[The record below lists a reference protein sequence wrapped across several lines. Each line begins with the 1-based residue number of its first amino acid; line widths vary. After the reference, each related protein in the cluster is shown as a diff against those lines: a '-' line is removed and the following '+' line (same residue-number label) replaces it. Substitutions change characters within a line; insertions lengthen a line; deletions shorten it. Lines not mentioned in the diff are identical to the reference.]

1 MHYNVIIQKKIRK
14 TRRCCAADKYDA
26 NGFPGNG
33 GSEKSEVNGM
43 ATYYDDTEYERR
55 GGGFWGKFLAVFL
68 GFLFGII
75 CTLGGLAGL
84 GYVLYAKIKIAEG
97 FKAVNKITGS
107 DIDYSEYITEEYA
120 QKTIAEL
127 MKDLGALSSD
137 FQNQTASL
145 SSLEKF
151 SPKVRETAESIVKK
165 ISEYG
170 VAVDTDVLMTT
181 PLSGMSEFLTDTLN
195 TVEVGKVL
203 DKSGILVESN
213 DSYEILMLLCYG
225 EKGVDYAVDG
235 EGRPVKDDKGNV
247 TMLGSAAPTTV
258 GDLTKDTNK
267 VLDKMTLSA
276 VMNATNSLDNS
287 DPMIRALLYGAEGEN
302 YTYDEEK
309 KEVTMLPLRYK
320 YDEENN
326 SITDADGKTYAYDET
341 GKKWLAEDGGYILSL
356 SAQPTVKAAAADE
369 ETVSYTYAVY
379 TKEGTLVC
387 SLAAAGTPDT
397 YHAFDKQNNLLK
409 HQPLSVGDLMGGDL
423 TGILNDIRLG
433 DALKVTAASDA
444 ILIALAYG
452 SEGTDY
458 IIEDGKIKPLTPPTT
473 IGSLTDG
480 QTSEIFDKIELGAV
494 MKVDPSDDVMCALAY
509 GTKNKHYKVVEETV
523 GEETVKAIEM
533 LPIVYTLKDGVLFD
547 DEGNETAS
555 ELLAGGVYKVT
566 IAEGE
571 GETATETIYYAK
583 PDAAGAA
590 DYFLYETETCAGD
603 KILYKKTTL
612 NDLMNGDASSLID
625 NVELGTLMGLDGSSD
640 KMLLSLAYGSEGV
653 DYEIDASTNAI
664 VRLEGGKA
672 PTTVK
677 DLRNDETASGLLKGL
692 KLGDVLGISPLDQF
706 DDAKKDP
713 DPMMLALA
721 YGEEGTDY
729 VIEEKD
735 GEKVIVWLGDSGPRT
750 IGDLTAGDSEIF
762 DTITLASV
770 MNLTPA
776 SDPIMISLAF
786 GKDTHYTIVEEEF
799 VMLPQKYTLK
809 EGVLYDDNGEAV
821 TAEATGVEGVYKV
834 TFVKGT
840 GETQKTE
847 IYYAKADSAGDAEY
861 YLYTDETCAG
871 EKVLY
876 KKTSIGDLKGD
887 NASDIIKDIQL
898 ATVLDLTPSSDSIL
912 IALAYGNEGEDFE
925 YILDGEGNKTGF
937 RMLGDAKPRTI
948 RELQKGDLI
957 NEVRLGDAL
966 GVSPLDEK
974 PDAIMVALAYGN
986 AGQHY
991 EIKDGKIVWL
1001 TDPEGKPYAPR
1012 TIADLKNGSG
1022 IIDDI
1027 YLSTVL
1033 NVTAGSDKIMRA
1045 LAYGNEGEDYII
1057 RDGAIVMLNDAKPR
1071 TIKQL
1076 KDSNLV
1082 NEIRLSAILQTK
1094 PEDKITMYL
1103 LYGVEGTHYKMENG
1117 EVVMLGDYTPR
1128 TIGDLSGDN
1137 SPVSTITKDLTIGD
1151 LVGTAGDSKLLA
1163 KISDWKIAQLSD
1175 QSQINTIKLGEVI
1188 DIKDTDPALLKNLAE
1203 TSIGELNTRINT
1215 MTLAEILGEE
1225 QVNGSTFLKHLDT
1238 STINSLAADLDKLTI
1253 QQVFEDKIYK
1263 KDADGNYVLG
1273 EDGSKVLTG
1282 TWKYLLVKDG
1292 KEQECQIKEID
1303 SLVSNMTANM
1313 QSATLNDLSDDKI
1326 LTLDEAFRRKNIKYD
1341 FGPLEK
1347 IEPYF
1352 NAQGQ
1357 EKTTIGELT
1366 ITELVDY
1373 VGKLLDK
1380 VGA

>member
-107 DIDYSEYITEEYA
+107 DIDYTEYITEEYA

-287 DPMIRALLYGAEGEN
+287 DPMIRALLYGAEGES

-387 SLAAAGTPDT
+387 SLAAAETPDT

-523 GEETVKAIEM
+523 GEETVKTIEM

-640 KMLLSLAYGSEGV
+640 KMLWSLAYGSEGV

-750 IGDLTAGDSEIF
+750 IGDLTAGDSAIF

-840 GETQKTE
+840 DETQKTE

-937 RMLGDAKPRTI
+937 RMLG
-948 RELQKGDLI
+948 
-957 NEVRLGDAL
+957 
-966 GVSPLDEK
+966 
-974 PDAIMVALAYGN
+974 
-986 AGQHY
+986 
-991 EIKDGKIVWL
+991 
-1001 TDPEGKPYAPR
+1001 
-1012 TIADLKNGSG
+1012 
-1022 IIDDI
+1022 
-1027 YLSTVL
+1027 
-1033 NVTAGSDKIMRA
+1033 
-1045 LAYGNEGEDYII
+1045 
-1057 RDGAIVMLNDAKPR
+1057 DAKPR

>member
-107 DIDYSEYITEEYA
+107 DIDYTEYITEEYA

-287 DPMIRALLYGAEGEN
+287 DPMIRALLYGAEGES

-387 SLAAAGTPDT
+387 SLAAAETPDT

-523 GEETVKAIEM
+523 GEETVKTIEM

-750 IGDLTAGDSEIF
+750 IGDLTAGDSAIF

-840 GETQKTE
+840 DETQKTE

-937 RMLGDAKPRTI
+937 RMLG
-948 RELQKGDLI
+948 
-957 NEVRLGDAL
+957 
-966 GVSPLDEK
+966 
-974 PDAIMVALAYGN
+974 
-986 AGQHY
+986 
-991 EIKDGKIVWL
+991 
-1001 TDPEGKPYAPR
+1001 
-1012 TIADLKNGSG
+1012 
-1022 IIDDI
+1022 
-1027 YLSTVL
+1027 
-1033 NVTAGSDKIMRA
+1033 
-1045 LAYGNEGEDYII
+1045 
-1057 RDGAIVMLNDAKPR
+1057 DAKPR

>member
-14 TRRCCAADKYDA
+14 TRRFCAADKYDA

-107 DIDYSEYITEEYA
+107 DIDYTEYITEEYA

-287 DPMIRALLYGAEGEN
+287 DPMIRALLYGAEGES

-387 SLAAAGTPDT
+387 SLAAAETPDT

-523 GEETVKAIEM
+523 GEETVKTIEM

-547 DEGNETAS
+547 DEGNETVS

-750 IGDLTAGDSEIF
+750 IGDLTAGDSAIF

-937 RMLGDAKPRTI
+937 RMLG
-948 RELQKGDLI
+948 
-957 NEVRLGDAL
+957 
-966 GVSPLDEK
+966 
-974 PDAIMVALAYGN
+974 
-986 AGQHY
+986 
-991 EIKDGKIVWL
+991 
-1001 TDPEGKPYAPR
+1001 
-1012 TIADLKNGSG
+1012 
-1022 IIDDI
+1022 
-1027 YLSTVL
+1027 
-1033 NVTAGSDKIMRA
+1033 
-1045 LAYGNEGEDYII
+1045 
-1057 RDGAIVMLNDAKPR
+1057 DAKPR

>member
-14 TRRCCAADKYDA
+14 TRRFCAADKYDA

-107 DIDYSEYITEEYA
+107 DIDYTEYITEEYA

-165 ISEYG
+165 IAEYG

-287 DPMIRALLYGAEGEN
+287 DPMIRALLYGAEGES

-320 YDEENN
+320 YDGENN

-387 SLAAAGTPDT
+387 SLAAAETPDT

-750 IGDLTAGDSEIF
+750 IGDLTAGDSAIF

-912 IALAYGNEGEDFE
+912 IALAYGNEGED
-925 YILDGEGNKTGF
+925 
-937 RMLGDAKPRTI
+937 
-948 RELQKGDLI
+948 
-957 NEVRLGDAL
+957 
-966 GVSPLDEK
+966 
-974 PDAIMVALAYGN
+974 
-986 AGQHY
+986 
-991 EIKDGKIVWL
+991 
-1001 TDPEGKPYAPR
+1001 
-1012 TIADLKNGSG
+1012 
-1022 IIDDI
+1022 
-1027 YLSTVL
+1027 
-1033 NVTAGSDKIMRA
+1033 
-1045 LAYGNEGEDYII
+1045 YII

-1151 LVGTAGDSKLLA
+1151 LVGATGDSKLI
-1163 KISDWKIAQLSD
+1163 KRISDWKIEDLSK
-1175 QSQINTIKLGEVI
+1175 QSNIDTIKLGEVI

-1225 QVNGSTFLKHLDT
+1225 QVNGSTFLKHLNT

-1253 QQVFEDKIYK
+1253 QQVFEDKIYE

-1282 TWKYLLVKDG
+1282 TWKYLLIKDG

-1326 LTLDEAFRRKNIKYD
+1326 LTLDEAFRGKNIKYD

>member
-14 TRRCCAADKYDA
+14 TRRFCAADKYDA

-107 DIDYSEYITEEYA
+107 DIDYTEYITEEYA

-287 DPMIRALLYGAEGEN
+287 DPMIRALLYGAEGES

-387 SLAAAGTPDT
+387 SLAAAETPDT

-433 DALKVTAASDA
+433 DALKVTAASDT

-523 GEETVKAIEM
+523 GEETVKTIEM

-547 DEGNETAS
+547 DEGNETVS

-750 IGDLTAGDSEIF
+750 IGDLTAGDSAIF

-925 YILDGEGNKTGF
+925 YVLDGEGNKTGF
-937 RMLGDAKPRTI
+937 RMLG
-948 RELQKGDLI
+948 
-957 NEVRLGDAL
+957 
-966 GVSPLDEK
+966 
-974 PDAIMVALAYGN
+974 
-986 AGQHY
+986 
-991 EIKDGKIVWL
+991 
-1001 TDPEGKPYAPR
+1001 
-1012 TIADLKNGSG
+1012 
-1022 IIDDI
+1022 
-1027 YLSTVL
+1027 
-1033 NVTAGSDKIMRA
+1033 
-1045 LAYGNEGEDYII
+1045 
-1057 RDGAIVMLNDAKPR
+1057 DAKPR

-1117 EVVMLGDYTPR
+1117 EVVMLGDYPPR

>member
-14 TRRCCAADKYDA
+14 TRRFCAADKYDA

-107 DIDYSEYITEEYA
+107 DIDYTEYITEEYA

-287 DPMIRALLYGAEGEN
+287 DPMIRALLYGAEGES

-387 SLAAAGTPDT
+387 SLAAAETPDT

-444 ILIALAYG
+444 ILIA
-452 SEGTDY
+452 
-458 IIEDGKIKPLTPPTT
+458 
-473 IGSLTDG
+473 
-480 QTSEIFDKIELGAV
+480 
-494 MKVDPSDDVMCALAY
+494 
-509 GTKNKHYKVVEETV
+509 
-523 GEETVKAIEM
+523 
-533 LPIVYTLKDGVLFD
+533 
-547 DEGNETAS
+547 
-555 ELLAGGVYKVT
+555 
-566 IAEGE
+566 
-571 GETATETIYYAK
+571 
-583 PDAAGAA
+583 
-590 DYFLYETETCAGD
+590 
-603 KILYKKTTL
+603 
-612 NDLMNGDASSLID
+612 
-625 NVELGTLMGLDGSSD
+625 
-640 KMLLSLAYGSEGV
+640 LAYGSEGV

-750 IGDLTAGDSEIF
+750 IGDLTAGDSAIF

-925 YILDGEGNKTGF
+925 YVLDGEGNKTGF
-937 RMLGDAKPRTI
+937 RMLG
-948 RELQKGDLI
+948 
-957 NEVRLGDAL
+957 
-966 GVSPLDEK
+966 
-974 PDAIMVALAYGN
+974 
-986 AGQHY
+986 
-991 EIKDGKIVWL
+991 
-1001 TDPEGKPYAPR
+1001 
-1012 TIADLKNGSG
+1012 
-1022 IIDDI
+1022 
-1027 YLSTVL
+1027 
-1033 NVTAGSDKIMRA
+1033 
-1045 LAYGNEGEDYII
+1045 
-1057 RDGAIVMLNDAKPR
+1057 DAKPR

-1117 EVVMLGDYTPR
+1117 EVVMLGDYPPR

>member
-14 TRRCCAADKYDA
+14 TRRFCAADKYDA

-33 GSEKSEVNGM
+33 GSEKSEVNGI

-107 DIDYSEYITEEYA
+107 DIDYTEYITEEYA

-287 DPMIRALLYGAEGEN
+287 DPMIRALLYGAEGES

-387 SLAAAGTPDT
+387 SLAAAETPDT

-523 GEETVKAIEM
+523 GEETVKTIEM

-547 DEGNETAS
+547 DEGNETVS

-750 IGDLTAGDSEIF
+750 IGDLTAGDSAIF

-925 YILDGEGNKTGF
+925 YVLDGEGNKTGF
-937 RMLGDAKPRTI
+937 RMLG
-948 RELQKGDLI
+948 
-957 NEVRLGDAL
+957 
-966 GVSPLDEK
+966 
-974 PDAIMVALAYGN
+974 
-986 AGQHY
+986 
-991 EIKDGKIVWL
+991 
-1001 TDPEGKPYAPR
+1001 
-1012 TIADLKNGSG
+1012 
-1022 IIDDI
+1022 
-1027 YLSTVL
+1027 
-1033 NVTAGSDKIMRA
+1033 
-1045 LAYGNEGEDYII
+1045 
-1057 RDGAIVMLNDAKPR
+1057 DAKPR

-1117 EVVMLGDYTPR
+1117 EVVMLGDYPPR

>member
-14 TRRCCAADKYDA
+14 TRRFCAADKYDA

-107 DIDYSEYITEEYA
+107 DIDYTEYITEEYA

-287 DPMIRALLYGAEGEN
+287 DPMIRALLYGAEGES

-387 SLAAAGTPDT
+387 SLAAAETPDT

-523 GEETVKAIEM
+523 GEETVKTIEM

-547 DEGNETAS
+547 DEGNETVS

-750 IGDLTAGDSEIF
+750 IGDLTAGDSAIF

-925 YILDGEGNKTGF
+925 YVLDGEGNKTGF
-937 RMLGDAKPRTI
+937 RMLG
-948 RELQKGDLI
+948 
-957 NEVRLGDAL
+957 
-966 GVSPLDEK
+966 
-974 PDAIMVALAYGN
+974 
-986 AGQHY
+986 
-991 EIKDGKIVWL
+991 
-1001 TDPEGKPYAPR
+1001 
-1012 TIADLKNGSG
+1012 
-1022 IIDDI
+1022 
-1027 YLSTVL
+1027 
-1033 NVTAGSDKIMRA
+1033 
-1045 LAYGNEGEDYII
+1045 
-1057 RDGAIVMLNDAKPR
+1057 DAKPR

>member
-14 TRRCCAADKYDA
+14 TRRFCAADKYDA

-107 DIDYSEYITEEYA
+107 DIDYTEYITEEYA

-287 DPMIRALLYGAEGEN
+287 DPMIRALLYGAEGES

-387 SLAAAGTPDT
+387 SLAAAETPDT

-523 GEETVKAIEM
+523 GEETVKTIEM

-547 DEGNETAS
+547 DEGNETVS

-566 IAEGE
+566 IAEDE

-750 IGDLTAGDSEIF
+750 IGDLTAGDSAIF

-840 GETQKTE
+840 DETQKTE

-925 YILDGEGNKTGF
+925 YVLDGEGNKTGF
-937 RMLGDAKPRTI
+937 RMLG
-948 RELQKGDLI
+948 
-957 NEVRLGDAL
+957 
-966 GVSPLDEK
+966 
-974 PDAIMVALAYGN
+974 
-986 AGQHY
+986 
-991 EIKDGKIVWL
+991 
-1001 TDPEGKPYAPR
+1001 
-1012 TIADLKNGSG
+1012 
-1022 IIDDI
+1022 
-1027 YLSTVL
+1027 
-1033 NVTAGSDKIMRA
+1033 
-1045 LAYGNEGEDYII
+1045 
-1057 RDGAIVMLNDAKPR
+1057 DAKPR

>member
-14 TRRCCAADKYDA
+14 TRRFCAADKYDA

-33 GSEKSEVNGM
+33 GSEKSEV

-107 DIDYSEYITEEYA
+107 DIDYTEYITEEYA

-170 VAVDTDVLMTT
+170 VALDTDVLMTT

-287 DPMIRALLYGAEGEN
+287 DPMIRALLYGAEGES

-387 SLAAAGTPDT
+387 SLAAAETPDT

-509 GTKNKHYKVVEETV
+509 GTKNKHYKVVGETV
-523 GEETVKAIEM
+523 GEETVKTIEM

-547 DEGNETAS
+547 DEGNETVS

-750 IGDLTAGDSEIF
+750 IGDLTAGDSAIF

-925 YILDGEGNKTGF
+925 YVLDGEGNKTGF
-937 RMLGDAKPRTI
+937 RMLG
-948 RELQKGDLI
+948 
-957 NEVRLGDAL
+957 
-966 GVSPLDEK
+966 
-974 PDAIMVALAYGN
+974 
-986 AGQHY
+986 
-991 EIKDGKIVWL
+991 
-1001 TDPEGKPYAPR
+1001 
-1012 TIADLKNGSG
+1012 
-1022 IIDDI
+1022 
-1027 YLSTVL
+1027 
-1033 NVTAGSDKIMRA
+1033 
-1045 LAYGNEGEDYII
+1045 
-1057 RDGAIVMLNDAKPR
+1057 DAKPR

-1117 EVVMLGDYTPR
+1117 EVVMLGDYPPR

-1326 LTLDEAFRRKNIKYD
+1326 LTLDEAFSRKNIKYD

>member
-14 TRRCCAADKYDA
+14 TRRFCAADKYDA

-107 DIDYSEYITEEYA
+107 DIDYTEYITEEYA

-287 DPMIRALLYGAEGEN
+287 DPMIRALLYGAEGES

-387 SLAAAGTPDT
+387 SLAAAETPDT

-523 GEETVKAIEM
+523 GEETVKTIEM

-547 DEGNETAS
+547 DEGNETVS

-750 IGDLTAGDSEIF
+750 IGDLTAGDSAIF

-776 SDPIMISLAF
+776 SDPIVISLAF

-925 YILDGEGNKTGF
+925 YVLDGEGNKTGF
-937 RMLGDAKPRTI
+937 RMLG
-948 RELQKGDLI
+948 
-957 NEVRLGDAL
+957 
-966 GVSPLDEK
+966 
-974 PDAIMVALAYGN
+974 
-986 AGQHY
+986 
-991 EIKDGKIVWL
+991 
-1001 TDPEGKPYAPR
+1001 
-1012 TIADLKNGSG
+1012 
-1022 IIDDI
+1022 
-1027 YLSTVL
+1027 
-1033 NVTAGSDKIMRA
+1033 
-1045 LAYGNEGEDYII
+1045 
-1057 RDGAIVMLNDAKPR
+1057 DAKPR

-1117 EVVMLGDYTPR
+1117 EVVMLGDYPPR

>member
-1 MHYNVIIQKKIRK
+1 M
-14 TRRCCAADKYDA
+14 
-26 NGFPGNG
+26 
-33 GSEKSEVNGM
+33 
-43 ATYYDDTEYERR
+43 
-55 GGGFWGKFLAVFL
+55 
-68 GFLFGII
+68 FGII

-107 DIDYSEYITEEYA
+107 DIDYTEYITEEYA

-287 DPMIRALLYGAEGEN
+287 DPMIRALLYGAEGES

-387 SLAAAGTPDT
+387 SLAAAETPDT

-523 GEETVKAIEM
+523 GEETVKTIEM

-547 DEGNETAS
+547 DEGNETVS

-750 IGDLTAGDSEIF
+750 IGDLTAGDSAIF

-925 YILDGEGNKTGF
+925 YVLDGEGNKTGF
-937 RMLGDAKPRTI
+937 RMLG
-948 RELQKGDLI
+948 
-957 NEVRLGDAL
+957 
-966 GVSPLDEK
+966 
-974 PDAIMVALAYGN
+974 
-986 AGQHY
+986 
-991 EIKDGKIVWL
+991 
-1001 TDPEGKPYAPR
+1001 
-1012 TIADLKNGSG
+1012 
-1022 IIDDI
+1022 
-1027 YLSTVL
+1027 
-1033 NVTAGSDKIMRA
+1033 
-1045 LAYGNEGEDYII
+1045 
-1057 RDGAIVMLNDAKPR
+1057 DAKPR

-1117 EVVMLGDYTPR
+1117 EVVMLGDYPPR

>member
-14 TRRCCAADKYDA
+14 TRRFCAADKYDA

-97 FKAVNKITGS
+97 FKVVNKITGS

-320 YDEENN
+320 YDGETN

-379 TKEGTLVC
+379 TKEGTLIC
-387 SLAAAGTPDT
+387 SLAAAETPDT

-473 IGSLTDG
+473 IGSLSDG
-480 QTSEIFDKIELGAV
+480 KTSEIFDKIELGAV

-523 GEETVKAIEM
+523 GEETVKTIEM

-547 DEGNETAS
+547 DEGNETVS

-750 IGDLTAGDSEIF
+750 IGDLTAGDSAIF

-840 GETQKTE
+840 DETQKTE

-937 RMLGDAKPRTI
+937 RMLG
-948 RELQKGDLI
+948 
-957 NEVRLGDAL
+957 
-966 GVSPLDEK
+966 
-974 PDAIMVALAYGN
+974 
-986 AGQHY
+986 
-991 EIKDGKIVWL
+991 
-1001 TDPEGKPYAPR
+1001 
-1012 TIADLKNGSG
+1012 
-1022 IIDDI
+1022 
-1027 YLSTVL
+1027 
-1033 NVTAGSDKIMRA
+1033 
-1045 LAYGNEGEDYII
+1045 
-1057 RDGAIVMLNDAKPR
+1057 DAKPR

>member
-1 MHYNVIIQKKIRK
+1 
-14 TRRCCAADKYDA
+14 
-26 NGFPGNG
+26 
-33 GSEKSEVNGM
+33 
-43 ATYYDDTEYERR
+43 
-55 GGGFWGKFLAVFL
+55 
-68 GFLFGII
+68 
-75 CTLGGLAGL
+75 
-84 GYVLYAKIKIAEG
+84 
-97 FKAVNKITGS
+97 
-107 DIDYSEYITEEYA
+107 
-120 QKTIAEL
+120 

-287 DPMIRALLYGAEGEN
+287 DPMIRALLYGAEGES

-387 SLAAAGTPDT
+387 SLAAAETPDT

-523 GEETVKAIEM
+523 GEETVKTIEM

-750 IGDLTAGDSEIF
+750 IGDLTAGDSAIF

-840 GETQKTE
+840 DETQKTE

-948 RELQKGDLI
+948 
-957 NEVRLGDAL
+957 
-966 GVSPLDEK
+966 
-974 PDAIMVALAYGN
+974 
-986 AGQHY
+986 
-991 EIKDGKIVWL
+991 
-1001 TDPEGKPYAPR
+1001 
-1012 TIADLKNGSG
+1012 
-1022 IIDDI
+1022 
-1027 YLSTVL
+1027 
-1033 NVTAGSDKIMRA
+1033 
-1045 LAYGNEGEDYII
+1045 
-1057 RDGAIVMLNDAKPR
+1057 
-1071 TIKQL
+1071 KQL

-1117 EVVMLGDYTPR
+1117 EVVMLGDYPPR

>member
-1 MHYNVIIQKKIRK
+1 
-14 TRRCCAADKYDA
+14 
-26 NGFPGNG
+26 
-33 GSEKSEVNGM
+33 M

-107 DIDYSEYITEEYA
+107 DIDYTEYITEEYA

-287 DPMIRALLYGAEGEN
+287 DPMIRALLYGAEGES

-387 SLAAAGTPDT
+387 SLAAAETPDT

-523 GEETVKAIEM
+523 GEETVKTIEM

-547 DEGNETAS
+547 DEGNETVS

-750 IGDLTAGDSEIF
+750 IGDLTAGDSAIF

-925 YILDGEGNKTGF
+925 YVLDGEGNKTGF
-937 RMLGDAKPRTI
+937 RMLG
-948 RELQKGDLI
+948 
-957 NEVRLGDAL
+957 
-966 GVSPLDEK
+966 
-974 PDAIMVALAYGN
+974 
-986 AGQHY
+986 
-991 EIKDGKIVWL
+991 
-1001 TDPEGKPYAPR
+1001 
-1012 TIADLKNGSG
+1012 
-1022 IIDDI
+1022 
-1027 YLSTVL
+1027 
-1033 NVTAGSDKIMRA
+1033 
-1045 LAYGNEGEDYII
+1045 
-1057 RDGAIVMLNDAKPR
+1057 DAKPR

-1117 EVVMLGDYTPR
+1117 EVVMLGDYPPR

>member
-1 MHYNVIIQKKIRK
+1 M
-14 TRRCCAADKYDA
+14 
-26 NGFPGNG
+26 
-33 GSEKSEVNGM
+33 
-43 ATYYDDTEYERR
+43 
-55 GGGFWGKFLAVFL
+55 
-68 GFLFGII
+68 FGII

-97 FKAVNKITGS
+97 FKVVNKITGS
-107 DIDYSEYITEEYA
+107 DIDYTEYITEEYA

-287 DPMIRALLYGAEGEN
+287 DPMIRALLYGAEGES

-387 SLAAAGTPDT
+387 SLAAAETPDT

-523 GEETVKAIEM
+523 GEETVKTIEM

-547 DEGNETAS
+547 DEGNETVS

-750 IGDLTAGDSEIF
+750 IGDLTAGDSAIF

-925 YILDGEGNKTGF
+925 YVLDGEGNKTGF
-937 RMLGDAKPRTI
+937 RMLG
-948 RELQKGDLI
+948 
-957 NEVRLGDAL
+957 
-966 GVSPLDEK
+966 
-974 PDAIMVALAYGN
+974 
-986 AGQHY
+986 
-991 EIKDGKIVWL
+991 
-1001 TDPEGKPYAPR
+1001 
-1012 TIADLKNGSG
+1012 
-1022 IIDDI
+1022 
-1027 YLSTVL
+1027 
-1033 NVTAGSDKIMRA
+1033 
-1045 LAYGNEGEDYII
+1045 
-1057 RDGAIVMLNDAKPR
+1057 DAKPR

-1117 EVVMLGDYTPR
+1117 EVVMLGDYPPR

>member
-14 TRRCCAADKYDA
+14 TRRFCAADKYDA

-107 DIDYSEYITEEYA
+107 DIDYTEYITEEYA

-287 DPMIRALLYGAEGEN
+287 DPMIRALLYGAEGES

-387 SLAAAGTPDT
+387 SLAAAETPDT

-523 GEETVKAIEM
+523 GEETVKTIEM

-547 DEGNETAS
+547 DEGNETVS

-750 IGDLTAGDSEIF
+750 IGDLTAGDSAIF

-937 RMLGDAKPRTI
+937 RMLG
-948 RELQKGDLI
+948 
-957 NEVRLGDAL
+957 
-966 GVSPLDEK
+966 
-974 PDAIMVALAYGN
+974 
-986 AGQHY
+986 
-991 EIKDGKIVWL
+991 
-1001 TDPEGKPYAPR
+1001 
-1012 TIADLKNGSG
+1012 
-1022 IIDDI
+1022 
-1027 YLSTVL
+1027 
-1033 NVTAGSDKIMRA
+1033 
-1045 LAYGNEGEDYII
+1045 
-1057 RDGAIVMLNDAKPR
+1057 DAKPR

-1303 SLVSNMTANM
+1303 SLVSNMTANK

-1347 IEPYF
+1347 IEPYL

>member
-107 DIDYSEYITEEYA
+107 DIDYTEYITEEYA

-287 DPMIRALLYGAEGEN
+287 DPMIRALLYGAEGES

-387 SLAAAGTPDT
+387 SLAAAETPDT

-523 GEETVKAIEM
+523 GEETVKTIEM

-750 IGDLTAGDSEIF
+750 IGDLTAGDSAIF

-840 GETQKTE
+840 DETQKTE

-948 RELQKGDLI
+948 
-957 NEVRLGDAL
+957 
-966 GVSPLDEK
+966 
-974 PDAIMVALAYGN
+974 
-986 AGQHY
+986 
-991 EIKDGKIVWL
+991 
-1001 TDPEGKPYAPR
+1001 
-1012 TIADLKNGSG
+1012 
-1022 IIDDI
+1022 
-1027 YLSTVL
+1027 
-1033 NVTAGSDKIMRA
+1033 
-1045 LAYGNEGEDYII
+1045 
-1057 RDGAIVMLNDAKPR
+1057 
-1071 TIKQL
+1071 KQL

-1163 KISDWKIAQLSD
+1163 KISDWKIEDLSK
-1175 QSQINTIKLGEVI
+1175 QSNIDTIKLGEVI

>member
-14 TRRCCAADKYDA
+14 TRRFCAADKYDA

-33 GSEKSEVNGM
+33 GSEKSEV

-107 DIDYSEYITEEYA
+107 DIDYTEYITEEYA

-170 VAVDTDVLMTT
+170 VALDTDVLMTT

-287 DPMIRALLYGAEGEN
+287 DPMIRALLYGAEGES

-387 SLAAAGTPDT
+387 SLAAAETPDT

-509 GTKNKHYKVVEETV
+509 GTKNKHYKVVGETV
-523 GEETVKAIEM
+523 GEETVKTIEM

-547 DEGNETAS
+547 DEGNETVS

-750 IGDLTAGDSEIF
+750 IGDLTAGDSAIF

-925 YILDGEGNKTGF
+925 YVLDGEGNKTGF
-937 RMLGDAKPRTI
+937 RMLG
-948 RELQKGDLI
+948 
-957 NEVRLGDAL
+957 
-966 GVSPLDEK
+966 
-974 PDAIMVALAYGN
+974 
-986 AGQHY
+986 
-991 EIKDGKIVWL
+991 
-1001 TDPEGKPYAPR
+1001 
-1012 TIADLKNGSG
+1012 
-1022 IIDDI
+1022 
-1027 YLSTVL
+1027 
-1033 NVTAGSDKIMRA
+1033 
-1045 LAYGNEGEDYII
+1045 
-1057 RDGAIVMLNDAKPR
+1057 DAKPR

-1117 EVVMLGDYTPR
+1117 EVVMLGDYPPR

>member
-14 TRRCCAADKYDA
+14 TRRFCAADKYDA

-97 FKAVNKITGS
+97 FKVVNKITGS

-320 YDEENN
+320 YDGETN

-379 TKEGTLVC
+379 TKEGTLIC
-387 SLAAAGTPDT
+387 SLAAAETPDT

-473 IGSLTDG
+473 IGSLSDG
-480 QTSEIFDKIELGAV
+480 KTSEIFDKIELGAV

-523 GEETVKAIEM
+523 GEETVKTIEM

-547 DEGNETAS
+547 DEGNETVS

-750 IGDLTAGDSEIF
+750 IGDLTAGDSAIF

-840 GETQKTE
+840 DETQKTE

-925 YILDGEGNKTGF
+925 YVLDGEGNKTGF
-937 RMLGDAKPRTI
+937 RMLG
-948 RELQKGDLI
+948 
-957 NEVRLGDAL
+957 
-966 GVSPLDEK
+966 
-974 PDAIMVALAYGN
+974 
-986 AGQHY
+986 
-991 EIKDGKIVWL
+991 
-1001 TDPEGKPYAPR
+1001 
-1012 TIADLKNGSG
+1012 
-1022 IIDDI
+1022 
-1027 YLSTVL
+1027 
-1033 NVTAGSDKIMRA
+1033 
-1045 LAYGNEGEDYII
+1045 
-1057 RDGAIVMLNDAKPR
+1057 DAKPR

>member
-14 TRRCCAADKYDA
+14 TRRFCAADKYDA

-107 DIDYSEYITEEYA
+107 DIDYTEYITEEYA

-287 DPMIRALLYGAEGEN
+287 DPMIRALLYGAEGES

-387 SLAAAGTPDT
+387 SLAAAETPDT

-523 GEETVKAIEM
+523 GEETVKTIEM

-547 DEGNETAS
+547 DEGNETVS

-750 IGDLTAGDSEIF
+750 IGDLTAGDSAIF

-925 YILDGEGNKTGF
+925 YVLDGEGNKTGF
-937 RMLGDAKPRTI
+937 RMLG
-948 RELQKGDLI
+948 
-957 NEVRLGDAL
+957 
-966 GVSPLDEK
+966 
-974 PDAIMVALAYGN
+974 
-986 AGQHY
+986 
-991 EIKDGKIVWL
+991 
-1001 TDPEGKPYAPR
+1001 
-1012 TIADLKNGSG
+1012 
-1022 IIDDI
+1022 
-1027 YLSTVL
+1027 
-1033 NVTAGSDKIMRA
+1033 
-1045 LAYGNEGEDYII
+1045 
-1057 RDGAIVMLNDAKPR
+1057 DAKPR

-1303 SLVSNMTANM
+1303 SLVSNMTANK

-1347 IEPYF
+1347 IEPYL

>member
-14 TRRCCAADKYDA
+14 TRRFCAADKYDA

-107 DIDYSEYITEEYA
+107 DIDYTEYITEEYA

-287 DPMIRALLYGAEGEN
+287 DPMIRALLYGAEGES

-309 KEVTMLPLRYK
+309 KEVTMLPLQYK
-320 YDEENN
+320 YDGENN

-387 SLAAAGTPDT
+387 SLAAAETPDT

-523 GEETVKAIEM
+523 GEETVKTIEM

-750 IGDLTAGDSEIF
+750 IGDLTAGDSAIF

-912 IALAYGNEGEDFE
+912 I
-925 YILDGEGNKTGF
+925 
-937 RMLGDAKPRTI
+937 
-948 RELQKGDLI
+948 
-957 NEVRLGDAL
+957 
-966 GVSPLDEK
+966 
-974 PDAIMVALAYGN
+974 
-986 AGQHY
+986 
-991 EIKDGKIVWL
+991 
-1001 TDPEGKPYAPR
+1001 
-1012 TIADLKNGSG
+1012 
-1022 IIDDI
+1022 
-1027 YLSTVL
+1027 
-1033 NVTAGSDKIMRA
+1033 A

-1326 LTLDEAFRRKNIKYD
+1326 LTLEEAFRRKKIKYD

-1347 IEPYF
+1347 IEPYL

>member
-14 TRRCCAADKYDA
+14 TRRFFAADKYDA

-107 DIDYSEYITEEYA
+107 DIDYTEYITEEYA

-287 DPMIRALLYGAEGEN
+287 DPMIRALLYGAEGES

-387 SLAAAGTPDT
+387 SLAAAETPDT

-523 GEETVKAIEM
+523 GEETVKTIEM

-547 DEGNETAS
+547 DEGNETVS

-750 IGDLTAGDSEIF
+750 IGDLTAGDSAIF

-925 YILDGEGNKTGF
+925 YVLDGEGNKTGF
-937 RMLGDAKPRTI
+937 RMLG
-948 RELQKGDLI
+948 
-957 NEVRLGDAL
+957 
-966 GVSPLDEK
+966 
-974 PDAIMVALAYGN
+974 
-986 AGQHY
+986 
-991 EIKDGKIVWL
+991 
-1001 TDPEGKPYAPR
+1001 
-1012 TIADLKNGSG
+1012 
-1022 IIDDI
+1022 
-1027 YLSTVL
+1027 
-1033 NVTAGSDKIMRA
+1033 
-1045 LAYGNEGEDYII
+1045 
-1057 RDGAIVMLNDAKPR
+1057 DAKPR

>member
-107 DIDYSEYITEEYA
+107 DIDYTEYITEEYA

-287 DPMIRALLYGAEGEN
+287 DPMIRALLYGAEGES

-387 SLAAAGTPDT
+387 SLAAAETPDT

-523 GEETVKAIEM
+523 GEETVKTIEM

-750 IGDLTAGDSEIF
+750 IGDLTAGDSAIF

-840 GETQKTE
+840 DETQKTE

-937 RMLGDAKPRTI
+937 RMLG
-948 RELQKGDLI
+948 
-957 NEVRLGDAL
+957 
-966 GVSPLDEK
+966 
-974 PDAIMVALAYGN
+974 
-986 AGQHY
+986 
-991 EIKDGKIVWL
+991 
-1001 TDPEGKPYAPR
+1001 
-1012 TIADLKNGSG
+1012 
-1022 IIDDI
+1022 
-1027 YLSTVL
+1027 
-1033 NVTAGSDKIMRA
+1033 
-1045 LAYGNEGEDYII
+1045 
-1057 RDGAIVMLNDAKPR
+1057 DAKPR

-1373 VGKLLDK
+1373 VGKRLDK

>member
-14 TRRCCAADKYDA
+14 TRRFCAADKYDA

-97 FKAVNKITGS
+97 FKVVNKITGS

-320 YDEENN
+320 YDGETN

-379 TKEGTLVC
+379 TKEGTLIC
-387 SLAAAGTPDT
+387 SLAAAETPDT

-473 IGSLTDG
+473 IGSLSDG
-480 QTSEIFDKIELGAV
+480 KTSEIFDKIELGAV

-523 GEETVKAIEM
+523 GEETVKTIEM

-547 DEGNETAS
+547 DEGNETVS

-750 IGDLTAGDSEIF
+750 IGDLTAGDSAIF

-925 YILDGEGNKTGF
+925 YVLDGEGNKTGF
-937 RMLGDAKPRTI
+937 RMLG
-948 RELQKGDLI
+948 
-957 NEVRLGDAL
+957 
-966 GVSPLDEK
+966 
-974 PDAIMVALAYGN
+974 
-986 AGQHY
+986 
-991 EIKDGKIVWL
+991 
-1001 TDPEGKPYAPR
+1001 
-1012 TIADLKNGSG
+1012 
-1022 IIDDI
+1022 
-1027 YLSTVL
+1027 
-1033 NVTAGSDKIMRA
+1033 
-1045 LAYGNEGEDYII
+1045 
-1057 RDGAIVMLNDAKPR
+1057 DAKPR

>member
-14 TRRCCAADKYDA
+14 TRRFCAADKYDA

-97 FKAVNKITGS
+97 FKVVNKITGS

-320 YDEENN
+320 YDGETN

-379 TKEGTLVC
+379 TKEGTLIC
-387 SLAAAGTPDT
+387 SLAAAETPDT

-473 IGSLTDG
+473 IGSLSDG
-480 QTSEIFDKIELGAV
+480 KTSEIFDKIELGAV

-523 GEETVKAIEM
+523 GEETVKTIEM

-547 DEGNETAS
+547 DEGNETVS

-750 IGDLTAGDSEIF
+750 IGDLTAGDSAIF

-925 YILDGEGNKTGF
+925 YVLDGEGNKTGF
-937 RMLGDAKPRTI
+937 RMLG
-948 RELQKGDLI
+948 
-957 NEVRLGDAL
+957 
-966 GVSPLDEK
+966 
-974 PDAIMVALAYGN
+974 
-986 AGQHY
+986 
-991 EIKDGKIVWL
+991 
-1001 TDPEGKPYAPR
+1001 
-1012 TIADLKNGSG
+1012 
-1022 IIDDI
+1022 
-1027 YLSTVL
+1027 
-1033 NVTAGSDKIMRA
+1033 
-1045 LAYGNEGEDYII
+1045 
-1057 RDGAIVMLNDAKPR
+1057 DAKPR

-1117 EVVMLGDYTPR
+1117 EVVMLGDYPPR

>member
-14 TRRCCAADKYDA
+14 TRRFCAADKYDA

-33 GSEKSEVNGM
+33 GSEKSEV

-107 DIDYSEYITEEYA
+107 DIDYTEYITEEYA

-170 VAVDTDVLMTT
+170 VALDTDVLMTT

-287 DPMIRALLYGAEGEN
+287 DPMIRALLYGAEGES

-387 SLAAAGTPDT
+387 SLAAAETPDT

-509 GTKNKHYKVVEETV
+509 GTKNKHYKVVGETV
-523 GEETVKAIEM
+523 GEETVKTIEM

-547 DEGNETAS
+547 DEGNETVS

-750 IGDLTAGDSEIF
+750 IGDLTAGDSAIF

-925 YILDGEGNKTGF
+925 YVLDGEGNKTGF
-937 RMLGDAKPRTI
+937 RMLG
-948 RELQKGDLI
+948 
-957 NEVRLGDAL
+957 
-966 GVSPLDEK
+966 
-974 PDAIMVALAYGN
+974 
-986 AGQHY
+986 
-991 EIKDGKIVWL
+991 
-1001 TDPEGKPYAPR
+1001 
-1012 TIADLKNGSG
+1012 
-1022 IIDDI
+1022 
-1027 YLSTVL
+1027 
-1033 NVTAGSDKIMRA
+1033 
-1045 LAYGNEGEDYII
+1045 
-1057 RDGAIVMLNDAKPR
+1057 DAKPR

-1117 EVVMLGDYTPR
+1117 EVVMLGDYPPR

-1313 QSATLNDLSDDKI
+1313 QSAPLNDLSDDKI

>member
-387 SLAAAGTPDT
+387 SLAAAETPDT

-523 GEETVKAIEM
+523 GEETVKTIEM

-547 DEGNETAS
+547 DEGNETVS

-750 IGDLTAGDSEIF
+750 IGDLTAGDSAIF

-925 YILDGEGNKTGF
+925 YVLDGEGNKTGF
-937 RMLGDAKPRTI
+937 RMLG
-948 RELQKGDLI
+948 
-957 NEVRLGDAL
+957 
-966 GVSPLDEK
+966 
-974 PDAIMVALAYGN
+974 
-986 AGQHY
+986 
-991 EIKDGKIVWL
+991 
-1001 TDPEGKPYAPR
+1001 
-1012 TIADLKNGSG
+1012 
-1022 IIDDI
+1022 
-1027 YLSTVL
+1027 
-1033 NVTAGSDKIMRA
+1033 
-1045 LAYGNEGEDYII
+1045 
-1057 RDGAIVMLNDAKPR
+1057 DAKPR

-1117 EVVMLGDYTPR
+1117 EVVMLGDYPPR

>member
-1 MHYNVIIQKKIRK
+1 
-14 TRRCCAADKYDA
+14 
-26 NGFPGNG
+26 
-33 GSEKSEVNGM
+33 
-43 ATYYDDTEYERR
+43 
-55 GGGFWGKFLAVFL
+55 
-68 GFLFGII
+68 
-75 CTLGGLAGL
+75 
-84 GYVLYAKIKIAEG
+84 
-97 FKAVNKITGS
+97 
-107 DIDYSEYITEEYA
+107 
-120 QKTIAEL
+120 

-287 DPMIRALLYGAEGEN
+287 DPMIRALLYGAEGES

-387 SLAAAGTPDT
+387 SLAAAETPDT

-523 GEETVKAIEM
+523 GEETVKTIEM

-547 DEGNETAS
+547 DEGNETVS

-750 IGDLTAGDSEIF
+750 IGDLTAGDSAIF

-925 YILDGEGNKTGF
+925 YVLDGEGNKTGF
-937 RMLGDAKPRTI
+937 RMLG
-948 RELQKGDLI
+948 
-957 NEVRLGDAL
+957 
-966 GVSPLDEK
+966 
-974 PDAIMVALAYGN
+974 
-986 AGQHY
+986 
-991 EIKDGKIVWL
+991 
-1001 TDPEGKPYAPR
+1001 
-1012 TIADLKNGSG
+1012 
-1022 IIDDI
+1022 
-1027 YLSTVL
+1027 
-1033 NVTAGSDKIMRA
+1033 
-1045 LAYGNEGEDYII
+1045 
-1057 RDGAIVMLNDAKPR
+1057 DAKPR

-1117 EVVMLGDYTPR
+1117 EVVMLGDYPPR

>member
-14 TRRCCAADKYDA
+14 TRRFCAADKYDA

-107 DIDYSEYITEEYA
+107 DIDYTEYITEEYA

-287 DPMIRALLYGAEGEN
+287 DPMIRALLYGAEGES

-387 SLAAAGTPDT
+387 SLAAAETPDT

-523 GEETVKAIEM
+523 GEETVKTIEM

-547 DEGNETAS
+547 DEGNETVS

-750 IGDLTAGDSEIF
+750 IGDLTAGDSAIF

-925 YILDGEGNKTGF
+925 YVLDGEGNKTGF
-937 RMLGDAKPRTI
+937 RMLG
-948 RELQKGDLI
+948 
-957 NEVRLGDAL
+957 
-966 GVSPLDEK
+966 
-974 PDAIMVALAYGN
+974 
-986 AGQHY
+986 
-991 EIKDGKIVWL
+991 
-1001 TDPEGKPYAPR
+1001 
-1012 TIADLKNGSG
+1012 
-1022 IIDDI
+1022 
-1027 YLSTVL
+1027 
-1033 NVTAGSDKIMRA
+1033 
-1045 LAYGNEGEDYII
+1045 
-1057 RDGAIVMLNDAKPR
+1057 DAKPR

-1117 EVVMLGDYTPR
+1117 EVVMLGDYPPR

-1347 IEPYF
+1347 IEPYL

>member
-1 MHYNVIIQKKIRK
+1 M
-14 TRRCCAADKYDA
+14 
-26 NGFPGNG
+26 
-33 GSEKSEVNGM
+33 
-43 ATYYDDTEYERR
+43 
-55 GGGFWGKFLAVFL
+55 
-68 GFLFGII
+68 FGII

-107 DIDYSEYITEEYA
+107 DIDYTEYITEEYA

-287 DPMIRALLYGAEGEN
+287 DPMIRALLYGAEGES

-387 SLAAAGTPDT
+387 SLAAAETPDT

-523 GEETVKAIEM
+523 GEETVKTIEM

-750 IGDLTAGDSEIF
+750 IGDLTAGDSAIF

-840 GETQKTE
+840 DETQKTE

-937 RMLGDAKPRTI
+937 RMLG
-948 RELQKGDLI
+948 
-957 NEVRLGDAL
+957 
-966 GVSPLDEK
+966 
-974 PDAIMVALAYGN
+974 
-986 AGQHY
+986 
-991 EIKDGKIVWL
+991 
-1001 TDPEGKPYAPR
+1001 
-1012 TIADLKNGSG
+1012 
-1022 IIDDI
+1022 
-1027 YLSTVL
+1027 
-1033 NVTAGSDKIMRA
+1033 
-1045 LAYGNEGEDYII
+1045 
-1057 RDGAIVMLNDAKPR
+1057 DAKPR

>member
-1 MHYNVIIQKKIRK
+1 M
-14 TRRCCAADKYDA
+14 
-26 NGFPGNG
+26 
-33 GSEKSEVNGM
+33 
-43 ATYYDDTEYERR
+43 
-55 GGGFWGKFLAVFL
+55 
-68 GFLFGII
+68 
-75 CTLGGLAGL
+75 
-84 GYVLYAKIKIAEG
+84 
-97 FKAVNKITGS
+97 
-107 DIDYSEYITEEYA
+107 
-120 QKTIAEL
+120 
-127 MKDLGALSSD
+127 
-137 FQNQTASL
+137 
-145 SSLEKF
+145 
-151 SPKVRETAESIVKK
+151 
-165 ISEYG
+165 
-170 VAVDTDVLMTT
+170 
-181 PLSGMSEFLTDTLN
+181 
-195 TVEVGKVL
+195 
-203 DKSGILVESN
+203 
-213 DSYEILMLLCYG
+213 
-225 EKGVDYAVDG
+225 
-235 EGRPVKDDKGNV
+235 
-247 TMLGSAAPTTV
+247 

-287 DPMIRALLYGAEGEN
+287 DPMIRALLYGAEGES

-387 SLAAAGTPDT
+387 SLAAAETPDT

-523 GEETVKAIEM
+523 GEETVKTIEM

-750 IGDLTAGDSEIF
+750 IGDLTAGDSAIF

-937 RMLGDAKPRTI
+937 RMLG
-948 RELQKGDLI
+948 
-957 NEVRLGDAL
+957 
-966 GVSPLDEK
+966 
-974 PDAIMVALAYGN
+974 
-986 AGQHY
+986 
-991 EIKDGKIVWL
+991 
-1001 TDPEGKPYAPR
+1001 
-1012 TIADLKNGSG
+1012 
-1022 IIDDI
+1022 
-1027 YLSTVL
+1027 
-1033 NVTAGSDKIMRA
+1033 
-1045 LAYGNEGEDYII
+1045 
-1057 RDGAIVMLNDAKPR
+1057 DAKPR

-1292 KEQECQIKEID
+1292 KEQECQIKEIA

-1326 LTLDEAFRRKNIKYD
+1326 LTLEEAFRRKNIKYD
-1341 FGPLEK
+1341 FGVLGK
-1347 IEPYF
+1347 IEPYP
-1352 NAQGQ
+1352 NAQNG

-1366 ITELVDY
+1366 ITQLVDY
-1373 VGKLLDK
+1373 VGKVLDI
-1380 VGA
+1380 VGSLGA

>member
-107 DIDYSEYITEEYA
+107 DIDYTEYITEEYA

-287 DPMIRALLYGAEGEN
+287 DPMIRALLYGAEGES

-387 SLAAAGTPDT
+387 SLAAAETPDT

-523 GEETVKAIEM
+523 GEETVKTIEM

-750 IGDLTAGDSEIF
+750 IGDLTAGDSAIF

-925 YILDGEGNKTGF
+925 YVLDGEGNKTGF
-937 RMLGDAKPRTI
+937 RMLG
-948 RELQKGDLI
+948 
-957 NEVRLGDAL
+957 
-966 GVSPLDEK
+966 
-974 PDAIMVALAYGN
+974 
-986 AGQHY
+986 
-991 EIKDGKIVWL
+991 
-1001 TDPEGKPYAPR
+1001 
-1012 TIADLKNGSG
+1012 
-1022 IIDDI
+1022 
-1027 YLSTVL
+1027 
-1033 NVTAGSDKIMRA
+1033 
-1045 LAYGNEGEDYII
+1045 
-1057 RDGAIVMLNDAKPR
+1057 DAKPR

-1117 EVVMLGDYTPR
+1117 EVVMLGDYPPR

>member
-14 TRRCCAADKYDA
+14 TRRFCAADKYDA

-107 DIDYSEYITEEYA
+107 DIDYTEYITEEYA

-287 DPMIRALLYGAEGEN
+287 DPMIRALLYGAEGES

-387 SLAAAGTPDT
+387 SLAAAETPDT

-523 GEETVKAIEM
+523 GEETVKTIEM

-547 DEGNETAS
+547 DEGNETVS

-750 IGDLTAGDSEIF
+750 IGDLTAGDSAIF

-925 YILDGEGNKTGF
+925 YVLDGEGNKTGF
-937 RMLGDAKPRTI
+937 RMLG
-948 RELQKGDLI
+948 
-957 NEVRLGDAL
+957 
-966 GVSPLDEK
+966 
-974 PDAIMVALAYGN
+974 
-986 AGQHY
+986 
-991 EIKDGKIVWL
+991 
-1001 TDPEGKPYAPR
+1001 
-1012 TIADLKNGSG
+1012 
-1022 IIDDI
+1022 
-1027 YLSTVL
+1027 
-1033 NVTAGSDKIMRA
+1033 
-1045 LAYGNEGEDYII
+1045 
-1057 RDGAIVMLNDAKPR
+1057 DAKPR

-1117 EVVMLGDYTPR
+1117 EVVMLGDYPPR

-1292 KEQECQIKEID
+1292 KEQERQIKEID